1 MDQTDVTQLL
11 HAVRDGDPNALDRVM
26 SLVYDEMRKIAA
38 WHLKRERPDHTL
50 QPTELVHETYMRLVQ
65 RESRNWEN
73 RAHFLGVATQAIRR
87 VLVEHARARQREKRG
102 GGAVRVTLSEGLPS
116 ERTLDIDV
124 LMLDEVLT
132 RLGEEEPIE
141 QKIVELRFF
150 GGLTEEETARLLG
163 VSKRSVARHWA
174 FAKAWLFRELG
185 STRDD
190 S

>member
-1 MDQTDVTQLL
+1 MDQHDVTQLL
-11 HAVRDGDPNALDRVM
+11 QAVRDGDREALDRVM
-26 SLVYDEMRKIAA
+26 SLVYDEMRRIAA

-50 QPTELVHETYMRLVQ
+50 QPTELVHEAYMRMVQ

-87 VLVEHARARQREKRG
+87 ILVEHARARARDKRG
-102 GGAVRVTLSEGLPS
+102 GGAIRVTLSEGQAADQ
-116 ERTLDIDV
+116 TIDIDM
-124 LMLDEVLT
+124 LTLDEVLT

-163 VSKRSVARHWA
+163 VSRRTVARHWA
-174 FAKAWLFRELG
+174 FAKAWLYREMG
-185 STRDD
+185 NA
-190 S
+190 

>member
-1 MDQTDVTQLL
+1 MDQHEVTELL
-11 HAVRDGDPNALDRVM
+11 TAVRDGDRDALDRVM

-50 QPTELVHETYMRLVQ
+50 QPTELVHEAYMRMVQ

-87 VLVEHARARQREKRG
+87 ILVEHARARAREKRG
-102 GGAVRVTLSEGLPS
+102 GGAIRVTLSEGLAA
-116 ERTLDIDV
+116 DQAIDV
-124 LMLDEVLT
+124 DMLALDEVLT

-150 GGLTEEETARLLG
+150 GGLTEEETARVLG
-163 VSKRSVARHWA
+163 VGRRTVARHWA
-174 FAKAWLFRELG
+174 FAKAWLYREMG
-185 STRDD
+185 NA
-190 S
+190 

>member
-1 MDQTDVTQLL
+1 MDQHEVTQLL
-11 HAVRDGDPNALDRVM
+11 DAVRDGDRQALDRVM

-50 QPTELVHETYMRLVQ
+50 QPTELVHEAYMRMVQ

-87 VLVEHARARQREKRG
+87 VLVEHARARKRDKRG
-102 GGAVRVTLSEGLPS
+102 GGAVRVTLSEGTAT
-116 ERTLDIDV
+116 ERNLDIDI

-150 GGLTEEETARLLG
+150 GGLTEEETAKVLG
-163 VSKRSVARHWA
+163 VGKRTVARHWA
-174 FAKAWLFRELG
+174 FAKAWLYRELE
-185 STRDD
+185 SH
-190 S
+190 